1 MPITV
6 TYPED
11 RKPFGDINVTKTT
24 TQTPSETYIFDAD
37 TKCSDFHY
45 LLVSGDTLTISLD
58 LDGNGTHVIPLLVLT
73 TTSGST
79 LSGRSF
85 QAGQRLIVS
94 MTGGNNGPG
103 GWAIQFEAHKAG

>member
-24 TQTPSETYIFDAD
+24 TQTPSETYTFDAD

-79 LSGRSF
+79 YQEDLFKLDKGLLS
-85 QAGQRLIVS
+85 
-94 MTGGNNGPG
+94 P
-103 GWAIQFEAHKAG
+103 